1 MHLYIL
7 LDPNVIV
14 FFTLSHKW
22 GKVWLR
28 ETRWM
33 QMDRSAFPDL
43 LFWPGRSKVDKK
55 KEAVVFATISVDLA
69 PEMSCYF
76 TSFSQ
81 NCGRGK
87 GLTIRE
93 KLYELHDKLSVRCIW
108 RLTCIWEVRR
118 AVPGC
123 QLTYRLISPLAL
135 LTDHTWLTCL
145 LLKLNEGGY
154 LLSWWRTWWEIWSCL
169 PLGKMK

>member
-1 MHLYIL
+1 MCS
-7 LDPNVIV
+7 
-14 FFTLSHKW
+14 T
-22 GKVWLR
+22 

-93 KLYELHDKLSVRCIW
+93 KLYELHDNLSVRCIW

-145 LLKLNEGGY
+145 LSKLNEGGY
-154 LLSWWRTWWEIWSCL
+154 LLSWWRTWWEPCL